1 MLGNDPNG
9 PPLAQSWI
17 NPNAP
22 AYARQHLGA
31 DGRLNGPVDNPASA
45 CMSCHST
52 AQAPA
57 VAQMLPQG
65 ACNQA
70 PLRANWFRNLPG
82 SQAFGRFTPSGQ
94 SCLTAPPAN
103 APVAADYSLQLA
115 ATVSRSL
122 TMPATFNP
130 CTWDTANPPAAA
142 AAVPASNVAP
152 AFEVTRDP

>member
-65 ACNQA
+65 
-70 PLRANWFRNLPG
+70 

-94 SCLTAPPAN
+94 GCITTPPAN

-122 TMPATFNP
+122 TTPATFNP

-142 AAVPASNVAP
+142 SPVPAAAPSSNVAP
-152 AFEVTRDP
+152 VFEVTRDS